1 MAFVTRKDTCF
12 HKPNIEIVSLDTERD
27 EKGLRGM
34 YSVRRTSGRYNP
46 WEEGGGKG
54 RKCLCKPAQNV
65 YTFFSIRVQNIY
77 TYTRLEEIRCLD
89 IDNLRVAKER
99 HHPVSTSAFPILS
112 DDVPHVRSL
121 KTTWSTND
129 KPTQCK

>member
-1 MAFVTRKDTCF
+1 MFVQTGA
-12 HKPNIEIVSLDTERD
+12 ER
-27 EKGLRGM
+27 LH
-34 YSVRRTSGRYNP
+34 V
-46 WEEGGGKG
+46 
-54 RKCLCKPAQNV
+54 
-65 YTFFSIRVQNIY
+65 SIRVQYVY

-99 HHPVSTSAFPILS
+99 HHPVSTSAFPIRF

-121 KTTWSTND
+121 KTTWSTSD

>member
-1 MAFVTRKDTCF
+1 MC
-12 HKPNIEIVSLDTERD
+12 E
-27 EKGLRGM
+27 
-34 YSVRRTSGRYNP
+34 
-46 WEEGGGKG
+46 
-54 RKCLCKPAQNV
+54 PAQSV
-65 YTFFSIRVQNIY
+65 YTFFFIRVQNVY
-77 TYTRLEEIRCLD
+77 ALEEIRCLD

-99 HHPVSTSAFPILS
+99 HHPVSTSASPILS